1 MADQIRTI
9 ETKKEAGGISAMA
22 FILGGV
28 VVAVA
33 IIGYFMYGGSPKHV
47 DGGSTNTSVTIEA
60 PAASAPATTAP
71 AAPAP
76 DAAAPAPAAPAPAP
90 AAPAPAA
97 P

>member
-1 MADQIRTI
+1 MVDQIRTV

-28 VVAVA
+28 VVAVG

-47 DGGSTNTSVTIEA
+47 GTGSSTSTSVTIEA
-60 PAASAPATTAP
+60 PAPAATPPAATAP
-71 AAPAP
+71 A
-76 DAAAPAPAAPAPAP
+76 APAP

-97 P
+97 PAPAAP